1 MYAIWTVR
9 NQPRPD
15 EKIITDLCDKAQLLD
30 TRCFFATVGEICCE
44 IDQAQHYNLVSE
56 ELSKLNENSTRLLT
70 TDDMYSIYRNFG
82 QSNQFGFNQLKALRK
97 QFSIVLAFD
106 KISKDPNSKERVA
119 EIANNEFLRLMQ
131 EDSGTLIGIQNQIEG
146 VSGVV
151 YTEQIKSESL
161 AQSLVFGICDNKEVF

>member
-56 ELSKLNENSTRLLT
+56 ELSKLLT
-70 TDDMYSIYRNFG
+70 TDDMDSIYRNFG
-82 QSNQFGFNQLKALRK
+82 QSNQFGFNKLKALRK

-106 KISKDPNSKERVA
+106 KISKDPNGKERVA
-119 EIANNEFLRLMQ
+119 VIANHEFLRLMH

-151 YTEQIKSESL
+151 YTEQIKSELL